1 MSDFVLFV
9 IATAGTITGNVIAR
23 VIDRE
28 WTARHVRKQNRE

>member
-1 MSDFVLFV
+1 MSDFVLFA
-9 IATAGTITGNVIAR
+9 IITGNVIAR